1 MLVSV
6 LKVSPFLWS
15 GTVAG
20 LRWQPRGVV
29 VLVYVTV
36 YMPRTAG

>member
-20 LRWQPRGVV
+20 LRWQSRVGV
-29 VLVYVTV
+29 VLVLRNCLY
-36 YMPRTAG
+36 A